1 MAAQNDGMAQP
12 SEPLDIRKYPNR
24 RFYDATRSRHVTISD
39 LHALIVDGHELRVTD
54 SSNGRDITNEVL
66 AQIILERDPL
76 KLAMFPANVLHQMI
90 RTQQQFLG
98 SVLEDYFRQML
109 EAHRASQE
117 RWAQFVR
124 NTLGPFLPPT
134 SGPLDWSRGMWDT
147 FAAAREAPP
156 PARGSENQE
165 APQRKT
171 HARKSAK
178 RRR

>member
-1 MAAQNDGMAQP
+1 MPEAPQT
-12 SEPLDIRKYPNR
+12 LDIRKYPNR

-39 LHALIVDGHELRVTD
+39 LHNLIVAGHELKVTD

-124 NTLGPFLPPT
+124 NTLGPFMPPAG
-134 SGPLDWSRGMWDT
+134 GPLDWTRGMWDAFGT
-147 FAAAREAPP
+147 ARPPANDNAPAAPREAQ
-156 PARGSENQE
+156 PARRGKKVK
-165 APQRKT
+165 RKV
-171 HARKSAK
+171 
-178 RRR
+178 RR